1 MEERF
6 LKVSELAERYGLTKN
21 AIFKMVR
28 RGAFPA
34 GVLFGGAR
42 RWPLSQLT
50 EWENSKRSK

>member
-6 LKVSELAERYGLTKN
+6 LKVGELAERYGLTKN

-34 GVLFGGAR
+34 GVRFGGAR
-42 RWPLSQLT
+42 RWSLSQLT
-50 EWENSKRSK
+50 EWENSKN